1 VAAFGYLVFLLRVA
15 PPHRTKEMHRLSAAG
30 DNDDDLLGLVED
42 KLRALGS
49 AYQREDKSSEGYR
62 IKEVTRRNRTL
73 DIRINKGP
81 EGSPGETY
89 DVETEESQET
99 TEKQAQLS
107 GLRAL
112 IAIPK
117 DSYYGLLFVER
128 IGVRH
133 LKEVLSGV
141 AIIAAARDVGVVP
154 RIESFAELADWEG
167 ELAGKQA
174 WRVSELLEVT
184 SSADDAST
192 PKDSIVHVSAQGGVV
207 ARQSAKIKSVLVNR
221 IKQRE
226 ERLDLLSRASDL
238 ARVRKADASAFTVQ
252 DEAELKALTKSIA
265 DGDKVT
271 DEELSAVLTDLVPVS
286 RDGLKH
292 RRFDVAIGAS
302 GPERTFVVESNAVPQ
317 FVYLLGGRLTDAGLR
332 DAWVAHAEKIFKNRG
347 VTVPKNW
354 ATPSSK

>member
-1 VAAFGYLVFLLRVA
+1 
-15 PPHRTKEMHRLSAAG
+15 MHRLSAAG
-30 DNDDDLLGLVED
+30 DNDDDLLGLIED
-42 KLRALGS
+42 KLTALGS

-62 IKEVTRRNRTL
+62 IKEVERRNRTL
-73 DIRINKGP
+73 YVRVNKGP

-89 DVETEESQET
+89 DVETEESRET

-112 IAIPK
+112 VAIPK

-133 LKEVLSGV
+133 LKEVLAGV
-141 AIIAAARDVGVVP
+141 AVIAAAREVGVVP
-154 RIESFAELADWEG
+154 RIESFAELADWEA
-167 ELAGKQA
+167 ELADKQA

-184 SSADDAST
+184 SSAEDAST
-192 PKDSIVHVSAQGGVV
+192 PKDSVVHVSAQGGMV
-207 ARQSAKIKSVLVNR
+207 ARQSEKLKSALVRR

-238 ARVRKADASAFTVQ
+238 ALVRKASADAFTVQ
-252 DEAELKALTKSIA
+252 NEAELKALTKLISDA
-265 DGDKVT
+265 DKST
-271 DEELSAVLTDLVPVS
+271 DADLNTVLSELVPVS
-286 RDGLKH
+286 REGLKH
-292 RRFDVAIGAS
+292 RRFDVAIGAT

-317 FVYLLGGRLTDAGLR
+317 FVYQVGGRLTDTGLR

-354 ATPSSK
+354 AKP